1 MATEVE
7 QKRSERIA
15 VRLRP
20 SLKERAELLA
30 QNEDRTLSAW
40 IERLIKHAVENGTRE
55 AA

>member
-1 MATEVE
+1 MSARVE
-7 QKRSERIA
+7 HKRSERVA

-20 SLKERAELLA
+20 SLKEQAEQLA

-40 IERLIKHAVENGTRE
+40 IERLIRNAVESKSQE